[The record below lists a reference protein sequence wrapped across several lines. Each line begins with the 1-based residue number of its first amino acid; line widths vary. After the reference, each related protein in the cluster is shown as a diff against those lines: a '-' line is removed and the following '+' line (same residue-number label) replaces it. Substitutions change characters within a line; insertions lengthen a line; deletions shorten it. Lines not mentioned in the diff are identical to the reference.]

1 MLEFIGMKGAG
12 KSSTGGDPF
21 MSLLASKTRPAA
33 SESQKNLVLV
43 ICILVMSVLCVGV
56 IWQAQI
62 IANQREDIKWLQEL
76 KFGG

>member
-1 MLEFIGMKGAG
+1 MTSPL
-12 KSSTGGDPF
+12 
-21 MSLLASKTRPAA
+21 TRLQQMPA

-43 ICILVMSVLCVGV
+43 VCVLVMSVLCIGL

-62 IANQREDIKWLQEL
+62 IANQREDIQWLQQL

>member
-1 MLEFIGMKGAG
+1 MATPLMKLQG
-12 KSSTGGDPF
+12 P
-21 MSLLASKTRPAA
+21 A

-43 ICILVMSVLCVGV
+43 VCILVMSAMCIGL

>member
-1 MLEFIGMKGAG
+1 M
-12 KSSTGGDPF
+12 
-21 MSLLASKTRPAA
+21 ASPLTRLQLVSA

-43 ICILVMSVLCVGV
+43 VCVLVMSVLCMGL

-62 IANQREDIKWLQEL
+62 IANQREDIQWLQQL

>member
-1 MLEFIGMKGAG
+1 MASPLTK
-12 KSSTGGDPF
+12 
-21 MSLLASKTRPAA
+21 LLQVPA
-33 SESQKNLVLV
+33 SESHMNLVLV
-43 ICILVMSVLCVGV
+43 VCILVMSVLCIGL

>member
-1 MLEFIGMKGAG
+1 M
-12 KSSTGGDPF
+12 
-21 MSLLASKTRPAA
+21 ASPLTRLQQMPA

-43 ICILVMSVLCVGV
+43 VCVLVMSVLCIGL

-62 IANQREDIKWLQEL
+62 IANQREDIQWLQQL

>member
-1 MLEFIGMKGAG
+1 MT
-12 KSSTGGDPF
+12 SPF
-21 MSLLASKTRPAA
+21 TRLQTAA

-43 ICILVMSVLCVGV
+43 VCVLVMSVLCIGL

>member
-1 MLEFIGMKGAG
+1 MASPLTK
-12 KSSTGGDPF
+12 
-21 MSLLASKTRPAA
+21 LLQVPA

-43 ICILVMSVLCVGV
+43 VCILVMSVLCIGL

>member
-1 MLEFIGMKGAG
+1 MATPLTKLQA
-12 KSSTGGDPF
+12 P
-21 MSLLASKTRPAA
+21 A

-43 ICILVMSVLCVGV
+43 VCVLVMSVMCIGL
-56 IWQAQI
+56 IWQAQV

>member
-1 MLEFIGMKGAG
+1 M
-12 KSSTGGDPF
+12 
-21 MSLLASKTRPAA
+21 ASPLTRFQQMPA

-43 ICILVMSVLCVGV
+43 VCVLVMSVLCIGL

-62 IANQREDIKWLQEL
+62 IANQREDIQWLQQL